1 MPTVFEGFLS
11 NFHTERPW
19 NAFCHLN
26 TPHCLKN
33 TSMSKKEIYLVE
45 DSSDFRQLVRNI
57 FTKFLPDY
65 HVRFFQ
71 GGQELYQYMVLQS
84 AEQFK
89 GRRPALIIIDLQ
101 LPAISGLELLKLI
114 RQTPANTETE
124 WKTIPI
130 AILSGAAGQEDI
142 NRCYQAGANSFFIKP
157 MEFEELHGLLEAMC
171 RYWIDYNR
179 LAMKDIHR
187 QILH

>member
-1 MPTVFEGFLS
+1 
-11 NFHTERPW
+11 
-19 NAFCHLN
+19 
-26 TPHCLKN
+26 
-33 TSMSKKEIYLVE
+33 MSKKEIYLVE
-45 DSSDFRQLVRNI
+45 DSSDFRQLVRGI

-71 GGQELYQYMVLQS
+71 GAQELYQYMVLQS

-89 GRRPALIIIDLQ
+89 GRRPALIIVDLQ
-101 LPAISGLELLKLI
+101 LPNISGLELVKLV

-130 AILSGAAGQEDI
+130 AILSGSARQEDI
-142 NRCYQAGANSFFIKP
+142 NRCYQAGANSFFVKP
-157 MEFEELHGLLEAMC
+157 FEFEELHALLETMC

-179 LAMKDIHR
+179 LASTNVSDHVLR
-187 QILH
+187 